1 MIARKT
7 VALIIAACAFAA
19 SSPVQADDYPDK
31 PVKLIVAYAPGGPVD
46 TTARIIARSLEAQL
60 GKPVIVENKS
70 GAGGALGAGAVA
82 KATPDGYTLFF
93 AASPTQVINP
103 HIHASLPYDPI
114 KDFTPI
120 SLVVNYT
127 NVLVANPNVPA
138 RNVQE
143 LIAYARSNPDN
154 VAFGSAGK
162 GASNHLS
169 GELLKKISGAPMLHV
184 PYKGN
189 LPAMTDVMSG
199 QITFMFDITSTAM
212 NYITSGKV
220 KALAVTSTS
229 RNSMLPE
236 LPTMIE
242 AGVPGFDVT
251 GWYGLMGPAKLPPT
265 VTAKLNK
272 ALKATLSDLALMQQL
287 RTQGY
292 ELVYSTPEEF
302 GKRIETE
309 LNFWGRLV
317 RDAKIQKE

>member
-1 MIARKT
+1 MSARKPI
-7 VALIIAACAFAA
+7 ALIIAACSFAA
-19 SSPVQADDYPDK
+19 TALVQAEEYPDK
-31 PVKLIVAYAPGGPVD
+31 PIKLVVAYAPGGPVD
-46 TTARIIARSLEAQL
+46 TTARIIARSLETQL
-60 GKPVIVENKS
+60 GKPVIVENKA
-70 GAGGALGAGAVA
+70 GAGGALGAGTVA
-82 KATPDGYTLFF
+82 KSTPDGYTLFF

-103 HIHASLPYDPI
+103 HIHASLTYDPI

-120 SLVVNYT
+120 SLVANYT
-127 NVLVANPNVPA
+127 NVLVANNNVPA

-143 LIAYARSNPDN
+143 LIAYAKSNPDK

-189 LPAMTDVMSG
+189 QPAMTDVMSG

-212 NYITSGKV
+212 TYITSGRV
-220 KALAVTSTS
+220 KALAVTSTA

-242 AGVPGFDVT
+242 AGLPGFDVT
-251 GWYGLMGPAKLPPT
+251 GWYGVMGPAKLPAP
-265 VTAKLNK
+265 VVAKLNK
-272 ALKATLSDLALMQQL
+272 SLKTVLSDPALMQQL

-292 ELVYSTPEEF
+292 DLVYSTPEEF
-302 GKRIETE
+302 GGRIEKE
-309 LNFWGRLV
+309 LNFWGKVV
-317 RDAKIQKE
+317 RDARIEKE